1 MDVQMPQMDGLE
13 ATRQIRSMA
22 HLATTPIVAMTAN
35 AYGEERLSCLRAG
48 MNEHLGK
55 PVEPELLFATLLRW
69 LSPATT
75 RPPTPARD

>member
-1 MDVQMPQMDGLE
+1 MDLQMPQMDGLE

-69 LSPATT
+69 LSPATA
-75 RPPTPARD
+75 RPPTDARD